1 MSLPESD
8 IGEMQQQFL
17 EQLIDRRLLI
27 PSGVDGIY
35 GRGHWFETVC
45 ERMDAYVTRVGAPDG
60 AEYMRFPPVVTRK
73 NYETSEHL
81 DSFPDLVGVVHGF
94 RGTDKD
100 HKALLAKWKAGED
113 WSAEMKHTEVVLTPA
128 ACYPIYPT
136 LKGKLPPEGARV
148 DVQSYCFR
156 YEPSKD
162 PARMQS
168 FRQREHVRIG
178 RPEDVREFRDLW
190 QQRGEEMLKNLQ
202 LDCWVD
208 VANDPFFGRA
218 GKMLAANQRDQSLK
232 FELLVPINSRQKPT
246 ACVSFNY
253 HQDHFGHLF
262 GIELNE
268 GGWAHTACVGFGLER
283 IALGLFKQ
291 HGLDIKQWP
300 AKTRET
306 LGL

>member
-1 MSLPESD
+1 MSLPLEE
-8 IGEMQQQFL
+8 IQREFL
-17 EQLIDRRLLI
+17 AQLIERRLLI

-35 GRGHWFETVC
+35 GHGHWFETVC
-45 ERMDAYVTRVGAPDG
+45 ERIDAFVTRVGKDDG
-60 AEYMRFPPVVTRK
+60 AEYLRFPPVVTQR
-73 NYETSEHL
+73 NYELSEHL
-81 DSFPDLVGVVHGF
+81 ESFPDLVGVVHGF
-94 RGTDKD
+94 RGTEKD
-100 HKALLAKWKAGED
+100 HHALVARQKAGED
-113 WSAEMKHTEVVLTPA
+113 WTQGLRATGVVLTPA

-136 LKGKLPPEGARV
+136 LKGRLPHEGKRI

-178 RPEDVREFRDLW
+178 RPEEVREFRDLW
-190 QQRGEEMLKNLQ
+190 QRRGEEMLKALQ

-208 VANDPFFGRA
+208 LANDPFFGRA
-218 GKMLAANQRDQSLK
+218 GKMLVANQREQNLK
-232 FELLVPINSRQKPT
+232 FELLVPITSREKPT

-253 HQDHFGHLF
+253 HQDHFGQLF
-262 GIELNE
+262 GIELAE

-283 IALGLFKQ
+283 ITLGLFRQ
-291 HGLDIKQWP
+291 HGLDIKDWP
-300 AKTRET
+300 APTRET